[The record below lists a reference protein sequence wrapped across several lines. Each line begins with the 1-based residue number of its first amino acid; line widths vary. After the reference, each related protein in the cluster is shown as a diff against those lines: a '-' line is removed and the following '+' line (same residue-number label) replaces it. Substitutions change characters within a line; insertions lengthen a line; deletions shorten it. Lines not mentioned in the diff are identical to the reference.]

1 MFPSTLVA
9 QQQPLFLALELLLVQ
24 EQALLPV
31 LSWVHGQ
38 GGWHE
43 DELGMLV
50 AVGDRVHRVGKQ
62 DLGVV
67 GTVED
72 VGNVEV
78 AGNVLD
84 AE

>member
-1 MFPSTLVA
+1 MV
-9 QQQPLFLALELLLVQ
+9 QQQRLVLGLELLPVQ
-24 EQALLPV
+24 EQASLPV
-31 LSWVHGQ
+31 LSQVHGQ

-43 DELGMLV
+43 DELGMQV
-50 AVGDRVHRVGKQ
+50 AVDDMVHRVGKQ

-78 AGNVLD
+78 VGNVLD